1 MFLRATRAVCKRPFV
16 FRYFA
21 DAIPTS
27 QMNQRKISSKALCE
41 MTGTKYYEHN
51 EDITY
56 GADKIVK
63 VYDENDVEI
72 GEMKYGEAYAAA
84 MHVKKDIVL
93 RSTKTDPPVV
103 KIMNYKLELMKRL
116 FKKLGRDVSPAGG
129 KMKAIRLTTTISVHD
144 LENKKRKAIEYL
156 KTVAGLK
163 IYMKV
168 NVYEP
173 DNVQKGRLMLMNLA
187 EDMKEY
193 CKVTV
198 APAGQQKKEEPKS
211 KKEDKNKTI
220 E

>member
-1 MFLRATRAVCKRPFV
+1 
-16 FRYFA
+16 
-21 DAIPTS
+21 
-27 QMNQRKISSKALCE
+27 

-51 EDITY
+51 EEINY
-56 GADKIVK
+56 SADKIVR
-63 VYDENDVEI
+63 VYDENDGVI
-72 GEMKYGEAYAAA
+72 GDMKYGEAYAAA
-84 MHVKKDIVL
+84 MSVKKDIVL
-93 RSTKTDPPVV
+93 RNPKSDPPIC

-116 FKKLGRDVSPAGG
+116 FRKLGRDVTPGGG
-129 KMKAIRLTTTISVHD
+129 KTKSIRLTTTISVHD

-168 NVYEP
+168 NIYEP
-173 DNVQKGRLMLMNLA
+173 DNVQKGRLMLLNLA

-198 APAGQQKKEEPKS
+198 APAGSEKKDESSKG

-220 E
+220 QQVQDMSQKQAFVKLDGQTIDEESEDDEDRASYLFMEL